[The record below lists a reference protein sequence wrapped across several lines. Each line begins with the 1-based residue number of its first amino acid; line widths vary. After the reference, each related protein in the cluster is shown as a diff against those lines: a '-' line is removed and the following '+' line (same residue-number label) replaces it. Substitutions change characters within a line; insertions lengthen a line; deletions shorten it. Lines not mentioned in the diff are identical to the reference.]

1 MADKKI
7 TALTDLSTGIASAD
21 LFHVVDDPTGTPINK
36 KVSVANFLGNLPDGA
51 PIGFSS
57 ETVTTAATLSNT
69 TTISFISGAQTIL
82 GDGTVDGQLKI
93 VAATGVGTATDVDFI
108 DSAGTTATVHSKQ
121 WVSQYH
127 VSMMELLQSGTLSL
141 MVQQL
146 LVHQTW
152 LVHRTLHNIFWVG
165 GTFPPTLFYW

>member
-36 KVSVANFLGNLPDGA
+36 KVSVANFLGNLPSGA

-69 TTISFISGAQTIL
+69 TTISFISGAATIL

-93 VAATGVGTATDVDFI
+93 VAATGVGTTTDVDFI
-108 DSAGTTATVHSKQ
+108 DSAGTSATVTFQAVGESVSCIYDGTGSK
-121 WVSQYH
+121 WHIIAYGAT
-127 VSMMELLQSGTLSL
+127 GTG
-141 MVQQL
+141 
-146 LVHQTW
+146 T
-152 LVHRTLHNIFWVG
+152 NIVG
-165 GTFPPTLFYW
+165 GQDVT

>member
-69 TTISFISGAQTIL
+69 TTISFISGAATIL

-93 VAATGVGTATDVDFI
+93 IAATGVATTTDVDFI
-108 DSAGTTATVHSKQ
+108 DSAGTTATVTFAAVGESISCIYDGTGSK
-121 WVSQYH
+121 WH
-127 VSMMELLQSGTLSL
+127 IIAFGATGTG
-141 MVQQL
+141 
-146 LVHQTW
+146 T
-152 LVHRTLHNIFWVG
+152 NIVG
-165 GTFPPTLFYW
+165 GQDVT

>member
-57 ETVTTAATLSNT
+57 ESVTTAATLSNT
-69 TTISFISGAQTIL
+69 TTISFISGCQTIL

-93 VAATGVGTATDVDFI
+93 IIATGVATETDVDFI
-108 DSAGTTATVHSKQ
+108 DSSGLQEQLTFQAVGESVSCIFNDTTNAWQTIAYGTTALPTTS
-121 WVSQYH
+121 
-127 VSMMELLQSGTLSL
+127 
-141 MVQQL
+141 
-146 LVHQTW
+146 
-152 LVHRTLHNIFWVG
+152 LVHRTLHNIFSGWG
-165 GTFPPTLFYW
+165 DLSPHSI

>member
-69 TTISFISGAQTIL
+69 TTISFISGAATIL
-82 GDGTVDGQLKI
+82 GDGTLDGQLKI
-93 VAATGVGTATDVDFI
+93 IAATGVGTTTDVDFI
-108 DSAGTTATVHSKQ
+108 DSAGTTATVTFQAVGESISCIYDATGSK
-121 WVSQYH
+121 WHIIAYGATATGSNIV
-127 VSMMELLQSGTLSL
+127 GT
-141 MVQQL
+141 QDA
-146 LVHQTW
+146 T
-152 LVHRTLHNIFWVG
+152 
-165 GTFPPTLFYW
+165 

>member
-69 TTISFISGAQTIL
+69 TTISFLSGCQTIL
-82 GDGTVDGQLKI
+82 ADGTVDGQLKI
-93 VAATGVGTATDVDFI
+93 IIATGVATETDVDFI
-108 DSAGTTATVHSKQ
+108 DSSGAARTVNFEAAGESVSCIYNDTTSAWQTIAYGTTAAANNIVG
-121 WVSQYH
+121 SQD
-127 VSMMELLQSGTLSL
+127 VT
-141 MVQQL
+141 
-146 LVHQTW
+146 
-152 LVHRTLHNIFWVG
+152 
-165 GTFPPTLFYW
+165 

>member
-7 TALTDLSTGIASAD
+7 TAFTDLSTGIASAD

-69 TTISFISGAQTIL
+69 TTISFISGCQTIL

-93 VAATGVGTATDVDFI
+93 ICNWCCEQQLTLTFI
-108 DSAGTTATVHSKQ
+108 DSANNCNSYI
-121 WVSQYH
+121 SN
-127 VSMMELLQSGTLSL
+127 S
-141 MVQQL
+141 
-146 LVHQTW
+146 
-152 LVHRTLHNIFWVG
+152 R
-165 GTFPPTLFYW
+165 

>member
-7 TALTDLSTGIASAD
+7 TALTDLSTGVASAD

-36 KVSVANFLGNLPDGA
+36 KLSVADFLGNLPSGA

-69 TTISFISGAQTIL
+69 TTISFISGAATIL

-93 VAATGVGTATDVDFI
+93 IIAGSATPNVEIAETNGTTADVAFEAQGESISCIWNGTTSKWSIIAF
-108 DSAGTTATVHSKQ
+108 GTTATGSNIV
-121 WVSQYH
+121 
-127 VSMMELLQSGTLSL
+127 GTQDAS
-141 MVQQL
+141 
-146 LVHQTW
+146 
-152 LVHRTLHNIFWVG
+152 
-165 GTFPPTLFYW
+165 

>member
-36 KVSVANFLGNLPDGA
+36 KVSVANFLGNLPSGA

-69 TTISFISGAQTIL
+69 TTISFISGAATIL

-93 VAATGVGTATDVDFI
+93 IAATGVGTTTDVDYI
-108 DSAGTTATVHSKQ
+108 DSAGTTATVTFQAVGESVSCIYDGTGSK
-121 WVSQYH
+121 WHIIAYGAT
-127 VSMMELLQSGTLSL
+127 GTG
-141 MVQQL
+141 
-146 LVHQTW
+146 T
-152 LVHRTLHNIFWVG
+152 NIVG
-165 GTFPPTLFYW
+165 GQDVT

>member
-57 ETVTTAATLSNT
+57 ESVTTAATLSNT
-69 TTISFISGAQTIL
+69 TTISFLSGCQTIL
-82 GDGTVDGQLKI
+82 ADGTVDGQLKI
-93 VAATGVGTATDVDFI
+93 IIATGVATETDVDFI
-108 DSAGTTATVHSKQ
+108 DSSGAARTVNFEAAGESVTCIFNDTTNAWQTIAYGTTAAANDIV
-121 WVSQYH
+121 
-127 VSMMELLQSGTLSL
+127 GTQD
-141 MVQQL
+141 V
-146 LVHQTW
+146 T
-152 LVHRTLHNIFWVG
+152 
-165 GTFPPTLFYW
+165 

>member
-36 KVSVANFLGNLPDGA
+36 KVSVANFLGNLPSGA

-69 TTISFISGAQTIL
+69 TTISFISGAATIL
-82 GDGTVDGQLKI
+82 GDGTLAGQLKI
-93 VAATGVGTATDVDFI
+93 IICDGVSTLADVDYTDSNGAVATTTFEAVGESVSCVWSGTAWTLIAYGTGAATANLVGTQDNT
-108 DSAGTTATVHSKQ
+108 
-121 WVSQYH
+121 
-127 VSMMELLQSGTLSL
+127 
-141 MVQQL
+141 
-146 LVHQTW
+146 
-152 LVHRTLHNIFWVG
+152 
-165 GTFPPTLFYW
+165 

>member
-69 TTISFISGAQTIL
+69 TTVSFISGAQTIL

-93 VAATGVGTATDVDFI
+93 VAATGVGTTTDVTFI
-108 DSAGTTATVHSKQ
+108 DTVGTATVVTFQAVGES
-121 WVSQYH
+121 VSC
-127 VSMMELLQSGTLSL
+127 L
-141 MVQQL
+141 
-146 LVHQTW
+146 
-152 LVHRTLHNIFWVG
+152 FKG
-165 GTFPPTLFYW
+165 GTDNHWHIIAYGATASGATNLVGTQDVT